1 MNELKAQ
8 IQRAQALAMYVDLAF
23 PAWSDDEVIAA
34 MMQNVAA
41 IIADRADGNAQALRE
56 QVEWL
61 EREFE
66 QQVADLASVKKD
78 LWRRK

>member
-8 IQRAQALAMYVDLAF
+8 IQRAVALAVCVDLAF

-41 IIADRADGNAQALRE
+41 IIAARASGNVQSLRE

-61 EREFE
+61 EKEFE
-66 QQVADLASVKKD
+66 EQVADLANAEIT
-78 LWRRK
+78 